1 MAIIIEKASV
11 SDAAQ
16 ILDYLKRIG
25 SETENLTF
33 GSEGLPFTVE
43 QEESYI
49 ESLNNSENDVMFVA
63 KCDGKII
70 GDATLNRL
78 PRRMKHRGD
87 LGIAVLKEYWNRGV
101 GGKLLTEIINFAKQN
116 SVEIIDLQV
125 RSDNSAAIHLY
136 QKFGFQ
142 KIGTH
147 PAFFKIQNHEI
158 AFDYMFL
165 KIW

>member
-33 GSEGLPFTVE
+33 GSEGMPFTVE
-43 QEESYI
+43 QEEKYI

-101 GGKLLTEIINFAKQN
+101 GSKLLTEIINFAKQN

-158 AFDYMFL
+158 AFDYMSL
-165 KIW
+165 KIR

>member
-158 AFDYMFL
+158 AFDYMSL
-165 KIW
+165 KIR